1 MNVSISRL
9 AHVGSLLA
17 FGAAAFG
24 NTVFGNSGLELVA
37 AGLALYVGGD
47 IAEGVLSD

>member
-9 AHVGSLLA
+9 SHVASLIA
-17 FGAAAFG
+17 FAAAAFG
-24 NTVFGNSGLELVA
+24 NTVFGNGGLELVA

-47 IAEGVLSD
+47 IAETVLSD